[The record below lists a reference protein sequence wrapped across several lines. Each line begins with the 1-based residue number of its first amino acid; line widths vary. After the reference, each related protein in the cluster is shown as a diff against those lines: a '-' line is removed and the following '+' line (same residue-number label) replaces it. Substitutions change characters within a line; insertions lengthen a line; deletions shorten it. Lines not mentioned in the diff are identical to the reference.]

1 MPSADEGGAAAERSD
16 ESARRIGQ
24 DGSPKSYYGITS
36 GFRTPKPAAISNEQR
51 LPRLRPH
58 MTRHKRNR
66 ILDQKGGNMEKFKLI
81 MELIN
86 ACLHAIWSTLFK
98 S

>member
-1 MPSADEGGAAAERSD
+1 
-16 ESARRIGQ
+16 
-24 DGSPKSYYGITS
+24 
-36 GFRTPKPAAISNEQR
+36 
-51 LPRLRPH
+51 
-58 MTRHKRNR
+58 
-66 ILDQKGGNMEKFKLI
+66 MEKLKLI